1 MAAPRL
7 NNKQRAMV
15 LKCIAAGH
23 ESTVINQRLKKMGA
37 PEISRNT
44 VSNYRKRYAV
54 QIEDIK
60 KQRISEALTTGLA
73 LREERI
79 EQLKEHAQE
88 LEAIKWEPD
97 ERGRLWNEKAWRET
111 VEQIKGEIGDDG
123 SEGEVILSLRY
134 RKKPTLI
141 EDEDPLT

>member
-1 MAAPRL
+1 M
-7 NNKQRAMV
+7 
-15 LKCIAAGH
+15 
-23 ESTVINQRLKKMGA
+23 
-37 PEISRNT
+37 
-44 VSNYRKRYAV
+44 
-54 QIEDIK
+54 
-60 KQRISEALTTGLA
+60 
-73 LREERI
+73 REERI